1 MKKKLQQLSLNTYT
15 FILLLI
21 VLVFFLALI
30 VFNNQ
35 RAISVLLG
43 HVYHNTQDT
52 VVLYQKQINSEL
64 NRIETYLYTVAI
76 DNANYT
82 NLIYED
88 SHSTSWYS
96 SLHYLNKD
104 LTSALSVYTAD
115 GFLYYLPQK
124 DTFLFPNQIANV
136 SVVLQ
141 STLRNAI
148 AAAEKTRNWEIMEIG
163 GSCCLV
169 RFISIGGARLG
180 ALIRVDSLL
189 SSLTNNNSDGVD
201 LYISTPEN
209 RLYGLG
215 AEPVTLNFEIL
226 TDTYAIKKIDGQK
239 MLIVQ
244 QPLSNGEL
252 YLTRMMPYSEV
263 QALNAALY
271 RDALIT
277 TVLFLLLCL
286 FLVFF
291 IKKQILRPVINLTKA
306 LEDVSGGNLENHI
319 STSGQLK
326 EYRQMSKTFNDMV
339 IEIKNLKINVYEEKL
354 QYQELE
360 NQYLKQQIT
369 PHFMIN
375 CLNTAYQLSEP
386 EHLDLSR
393 AMLMDLSKHLRYTL
407 SSGQI
412 VPLNEDLQLVKNYV
426 EMSGIRYPG
435 CLALFSNCPDAFRN
449 AAVVPLLILNFIEN
463 TIKYEVV
470 MGKVL
475 EMHIDITSYETD
487 DEIRLHICIWDNGK
501 GFSPKMLARITDPS
515 YPSASDTSHIGI
527 TNVIFRMR
535 HIFPD
540 SRFHFSNRPG
550 KGAQID
556 IEFPYQPYDDTTV
569 KQSL

>member
-15 FILLLI
+15 LILLFI
-21 VLVFFLALI
+21 VLLFFLALI

-35 RAISVLLG
+35 RAISVLLS

-52 VVLYQKQINSEL
+52 VVLYQKQISTEL
-64 NRIETYLYTVAI
+64 DRIETYLYTVAI

-82 NLIYED
+82 NLIYKD
-88 SHSTSWYS
+88 SCSTSWYS

-104 LTSALSVYTAD
+104 FTSALSVYTAD
-115 GFLYYLPQK
+115 GFLFYLPEN
-124 DTFLFPNQIANV
+124 DTFLFSNQIANL

-141 STLRNAI
+141 STLRTAI
-148 AAAEKTRNWEIMEIG
+148 AGAEKTRDWEIMEID
-163 GSCCLV
+163 GSCYLV
-169 RFISIGGARLG
+169 RFINIGGARLG
-180 ALIRVDSLL
+180 ALIRINSLL
-189 SSLTNNNSDGVD
+189 GSLTGKNSDGVD
-201 LYISTPEN
+201 LYITTPEN
-209 RLYGLG
+209 RLFGLG
-215 AEPVTLNFEIL
+215 TEPVTLNFDVL
-226 TDTYAIKKIDGQK
+226 TDTYAIKRIDGKK

-252 YLTRMMPYSEV
+252 YLTRMLPYSEV

-271 RDALIT
+271 HDAFIT
-277 TVLFLLLCL
+277 TALFLIICSS
-286 FLVFF
+286 LVFF
-291 IKKQILRPVINLTKA
+291 VKRQIIRPVTNLTKA

-326 EYRQMSKTFNDMV
+326 EYRQMSKTFNEMV

-360 NQYLKQQIT
+360 NQYLKQQVT

-386 EHLDLSR
+386 EHLELSR
-393 AMLMDLSKHLRYTL
+393 SMLMDLSRHLRYTL
-407 SSGQI
+407 SSGQT
-412 VPLNEDLQLVKNYV
+412 VPLYEDLQLVKNYV
-426 EMSGIRYPG
+426 EMSAIRYPG
-435 CLALFSNCPDAFRN
+435 CLALFSNCPDAFRQ
-449 AAVVPLLILNFIEN
+449 ATIVPLLILNFIEN

-475 EMHIDITSYETD
+475 EMHIDVTSYETE
-487 DEIRLHICIWDNGK
+487 DEIRLHICIWDTGK
-501 GFSPKMLARITDPS
+501 GFSPKMLARITAPS
-515 YPSASDTSHIGI
+515 YPSVGDTSHIGM

-540 SRFHFSNRPG
+540 TQFHFSNRPG
-550 KGAQID
+550 AGAQID
-556 IEFPYQPYDDTTV
+556 IEFPYQPYDAAAI
-569 KQSL
+569 QSL

>member
-15 FILLLI
+15 LFLLFI
-21 VLVFFLALI
+21 VLLFFLALI

-35 RAISVLLG
+35 RAISLLLN

-64 NRIETYLYTVAI
+64 DRIETYLYTVAI

-82 NLIYED
+82 NLIYTDND
-88 SHSTSWYS
+88 STAWYG
-96 SLHYLNKD
+96 SLHHLNKD
-104 LTSALSVYTAD
+104 FLSALSVYTAD
-115 GFLYYLPQK
+115 GFLFYLPEK
-124 DTFLFPNQIANV
+124 DSFLFSNQIPNL
-136 SVVLQ
+136 SVVL
-141 STLRNAI
+141 SNTLRTAI
-148 AAAEKTRNWEIMEIG
+148 AGADKTRNWEIMEIS
-163 GSCCLV
+163 GSCYLV

-180 ALIRVDSLL
+180 ALIQVNSLL
-189 SSLTNNNSDGVD
+189 GALTNKTSNGVD
-201 LYISTPEN
+201 LYITTPEN
-209 RLYGLG
+209 RLFGLG
-215 AEPVTLNFEIL
+215 KDPVTLNFEVL
-226 TDTYAIKKIDGQK
+226 TDTYAIKNIDGQK

-252 YLTRMMPYSEV
+252 YLTRMLPYSEV
-263 QALNAALY
+263 QALNSALY
-271 RDALIT
+271 NDTFIT
-277 TVLFLLLCL
+277 TAL
-286 FLVFF
+286 FLVICSSLVFF
-291 IKKQILRPVINLTKA
+291 VKKQIIRPVTNLTKA
-306 LEDVSGGNLENHI
+306 LEDVSAGNLENHI

-326 EYRQMSKTFNDMV
+326 EYRQMSKTFNEMV

-386 EHLDLSR
+386 EHLELSR
-393 AMLMDLSKHLRYTL
+393 SMLMDLSRHLRYTL
-407 SSGQI
+407 SSGQT
-412 VPLNEDLQLVKNYV
+412 VPLYEDLQLVKNYV
-426 EMSGIRYPG
+426 EMSEIRYPG
-435 CLALFSNCPDAFRN
+435 CLALYSNCPDAFRQ
-449 AAVVPLLILNFIEN
+449 ATIVPLLILNFIEN

-475 EMHIDITSYETD
+475 EMHIDVTSYETD
-487 DEIRLHICIWDNGK
+487 NEIRLHICIWDTGK

-515 YPSASDTSHIGI
+515 YPSAGDTSHIGM

-540 SRFHFSNRPG
+540 TLFHFCNRPG
-550 KGAQID
+550 EGAQID
-556 IEFPYQPYDDTTV
+556 IEFPYQPYDITV
-569 KQSL
+569 KQSM